1 MATPNPSADL
11 VRVELEK
18 ILASAVFA
26 RNERLGQ
33 FLRFVVENQLQRTP
47 RNLKEFTVGVEV
59 FGRKPDYDP
68 KLDSIVR
75 TEAARLR
82 KRLAEYYDANGA
94 SDRIIIE
101 LPKGGY
107 TPLFRPAAGP
117 TARPARS
124 WKKTMVVTAGVALVG
139 LLAAA
144 FLFLTQKKTRSPVIA
159 VLPLK
164 NLSTEP
170 DSDLFVDG
178 LTDEVIRNLAI
189 IEGLETRSQTS
200 SFTFKDK
207 PYNVRDV
214 GRQLGAD
221 YLLEG
226 SVLRSGAKF
235 RINAR
240 LIRVSDDSPVE
251 SWRIDRDLD
260 DILVIQDEISRSVV
274 NQLRLKLGRG
284 KRRYNT
290 NPETYDLYLKARSL
304 LIRRMARAQTV
315 ELFHQVIRTDPAFA
329 PAYAGLARA
338 YVLFGLGGV
347 GQAAETY
354 KSMRSAAERALQ
366 LDPLLAEAHAAM
378 GLIYRLDRDWAA
390 AERSLQRAID
400 LDPSLTDAY
409 LDWGVGVFFPAGKID
424 EALRVIDHAARV
436 DPLSS
441 AVSHDRALIM
451 MGAGRFDEAIENCR
465 RLVAQDPPFY
475 LAEQVL
481 ARALVQKGM
490 LAEAI
495 PMIERQVEEK
505 GDAYTHYLGYAYAV
519 AGRRAEAEA
528 LAARNANYSVRR
540 AIIYAGLRDKDRTLE
555 ALEEMASIKEP
566 RAALYT
572 VFPELAFLR
581 DEPRF
586 KAFRRKLGLPGDL
599 PAPLH
604 ARTGAGSPA
613 RDNGIGGWST
623 LSHTLEK

>member
-1 MATPNPSADL
+1 MNAPNLSADL
-11 VRVELEK
+11 VREELEK
-18 ILASAVFA
+18 ILASPGFA

-33 FLRFVVENQLQRTP
+33 FLRFVVENQLRGTP
-47 RNLKEFTVGVEV
+47 GNLKEFTVGVEV

-94 SDRIIIE
+94 SHRIIIE

-107 TPLFRPAAGP
+107 TPLFRPAAAP
-117 TARPARS
+117 AVWPARS
-124 WKKTMVVTAGVALVG
+124 RKRTMVVTAGVALVG
-139 LLAAA
+139 LLAA
-144 FLFLTQKKTRSPVIA
+144 FLFLTQKKSRAPVIA

-178 LTDEVIRNLAI
+178 LTDEIIRNLSI

-200 SFTFKDK
+200 SFTFKNK
-207 PYNVRDV
+207 PYNVREA

-226 SVLRSGAKF
+226 SVLRSGAKL

-240 LIRVSDDSPVE
+240 LIRVFDDTPVE
-251 SWRIDRDLD
+251 SWRIDRDLE
-260 DILVIQDEISRSVV
+260 DIFAIQDEISRSVV

-290 NPETYDLYLKARSL
+290 NPETYDLYLKGRSF
-304 LIRRMARAQTV
+304 LIKRMQRRAV
-315 ELFHQVIRTDPAFA
+315 ELFSQVIRKDPAFA

-338 YVLFGLGGV
+338 HVLFGLGDAV
-347 GQAAETY
+347 QAAETY
-354 KSMRSAAERALQ
+354 KSMRSAAEKALQ

-378 GLIYRLDRDWAA
+378 GIIYRLDRDWAA

-409 LDWGVGVFFPAGKID
+409 LDRARGVFFPAGRTD
-424 EALRVIDHAARV
+424 EALREIDRAARV
-436 DPLSS
+436 DPLSP
-441 AVSHDRALIM
+441 AVSHDRALIL

-465 RLVAQDPPFY
+465 PLVAQDPPFY
-475 LAEQVL
+475 LADQVL
-481 ARALVQKGM
+481 ARALVQKGRF
-490 LAEAI
+490 AEAI
-495 PMIERQVEEK
+495 PMLEKQVK
-505 GDAYTHYLGYAYAV
+505 GDINTHHLGYAYAM

-528 LAARNANYSVRR
+528 LAARNANSPVRR

-555 ALEEMASIKEP
+555 ALEEMAQIKEP
-566 RAALYT
+566 RAMTYT
-572 VFPELAFLR
+572 VDPELAFLR
-581 DEPRF
+581 DDPQF

-599 PAPLH
+599 PAL
-604 ARTGAGSPA
+604 
-613 RDNGIGGWST
+613 GGGR
-623 LSHTLEK
+623 LGVRRPVPE